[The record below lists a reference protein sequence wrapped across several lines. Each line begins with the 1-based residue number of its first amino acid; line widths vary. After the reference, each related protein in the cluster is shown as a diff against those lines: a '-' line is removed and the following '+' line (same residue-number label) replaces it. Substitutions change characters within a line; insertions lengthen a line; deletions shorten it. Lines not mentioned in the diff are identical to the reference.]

1 MRAAEAGTAALDAE
15 WFDAMDTCVQ
25 CLGCETA
32 CPSGVPYGELIVA
45 TREATVAGHPPSR
58 RLRAGLWLLGHPRL
72 LRIGSRLLALVQ
84 RVGLV
89 PRTGLLPRRLPL
101 WAPRSRAT
109 GTGDVVLFTGCVMDA
124 WQPEV
129 HAAVEAVLEETGTT
143 VERSGDRAGCCGA
156 LHEHA
161 GLGEEARRS
170 AERVMAAL
178 PGDRPILVDSAG
190 CGAALKRYG
199 HLLGTPAAEAF
210 AARVLDVHEWLAPQM
225 GRLPTGRQTAGSV
238 IVHDPC
244 HLRHAQGCHGAVRD
258 VLRPYMEVVELDD
271 EGLCCG
277 AGGAYSLSEPAL
289 ADEVRQRKVAAI
301 RRAAGRSGSTVV
313 VSANPGCT
321 MHLVAAGVDVRHPME
336 LLSEALREDPAE
348 VGIGESVGDGG

>member
-1 MRAAEAGTAALDAE
+1 
-15 WFDAMDTCVQ
+15 
-25 CLGCETA
+25 
-32 CPSGVPYGELIVA
+32 
-45 TREATVAGHPPSR
+45 
-58 RLRAGLWLLGHPRL
+58 
-72 LRIGSRLLALVQ
+72 
-84 RVGLV
+84 
-89 PRTGLLPRRLPL
+89 
-101 WAPRSRAT
+101 
-109 GTGDVVLFTGCVMDA
+109 
-124 WQPEV
+124 
-129 HAAVEAVLEETGTT
+129 
-143 VERSGDRAGCCGA
+143 
-156 LHEHA
+156 
-161 GLGEEARRS
+161 
-170 AERVMAAL
+170 MAAL

-199 HLLGTPAAEAF
+199 HLLGTPVAEAF

-225 GRLPTGRQTAGSV
+225 GRLPTGRRTAGSV

-258 VLRPYMEVVELDD
+258 VLQPYMEVVELDD
-271 EGLCCG
+271 DGLCCG

-336 LLSEALREDPAE
+336 LLSEAFREDPAE
-348 VGIGESVGDGG
+348 VGIGESVGDGR